1 MPETSFRLSRAAR
14 DYLSGA
20 NSAGAAAGSGVDRAA
35 LEPVLALGADS
46 VATVVGAPGSGKTF
60 ALVEWVKAAV
70 AAGRHPDSILVIA
83 ANRTA
88 ATILRDKLA
97 LELQTATGGALA
109 RSLNSFAFG
118 LLHSAALKTGKVL
131 PTLISGSEQD
141 RILAQ
146 ILAEIDPAT
155 TPFNAMTLGLAGF
168 RAEVRDILAVIQEH
182 ELSVEALRDL
192 SVKHEREAWVF
203 VAEIYERYLAFT
215 AEPEFN
221 QRFEPSTLL
230 HRARHLLAEQPDLLD
245 ELDVILVDDSQELTP
260 AAVKFLRAAVDA
272 CSASASASA
281 SAEASASASAEASQR
296 GLILFGDPDVS
307 TLGFRAADPQ
317 TMALLTREI
326 AASRGQSAQVV
337 TLEPTRVARPAEL
350 SKLLA
355 RISGSIDTALAGTQR
370 RSLSLSLSA
379 GAQSASLIA
388 AAQAAVTQAAVTQAA
403 DTSNQPEPAI
413 ETIVLRDRVS
423 EISWLARRLR
433 ELHLYEG
440 IEWADMAVVA
450 RSRGEL
456 NQLETALASESVPTR
471 VAGAGSALRDEFASR
486 ALLRIAQA
494 VLSDEP
500 VTLELA
506 VELLTSPFAGL
517 DNLALRRLRRVLR
530 RQELDSEGN
539 RNGDELI
546 ADLFTAVG
554 SAATLENPE
563 GRKANRFIKTFF
575 AAKELAA
582 KPHFNI
588 EELLWLIFNS
598 SKIGKTWQ
606 ALSEGIGEVALQA
619 NRNLDAVAALFAAA
633 NRSVERDGD
642 ISAKDFVENQLAL
655 GLPEDSLA
663 ITDRGRQSVQLLT
676 PSGLIGRRFKVVSL
690 PALIE
695 GAWPNLRPRS
705 TLLASNL
712 LDGVL
717 KNRVGDSKTFAKS
730 ELPDELRLL
739 HKAVGAAEQKL
750 VVSSHVAEDNQISQ
764 FITLINGSVPEPTS
778 FEGTSLT
785 LRALSAKFRRD
796 LAQSYLVDEP
806 SIAGVRNRLTMG
818 LAKLA
823 TAGVAGAHP
832 DSWYGLMPLSS
843 ETPLYDLEDENSA
856 VYLRPSDID
865 NFLKCPLHWFINAH
879 GGNSSSFEA
888 SLGSIVHKAVELAT
902 SVDEAELLKTIDTGW
917 QSLTFE
923 ADWVEQIAKRKATR
937 MVHNALE
944 YLTEFEKSG
953 GVVIGREVPFTFE
966 AEHAVVNGKVDRIEQ
981 LADGRVMIVDLKT
994 GSFQTSAKDAKEHP
1008 QLLMYQLAYENGAFD
1023 EYLRKAAHPETVR
1036 QMGMGEIIRP
1046 PLAGAQLWV
1055 IADTNVTNGQDS
1067 IETNEELH
1075 TLVDNIMNSATEG
1088 MASNVFIAKISSH
1101 CNNDQANKY
1110 ASCSIHLVKPV
1121 SYVA

>member
-1 MPETSFRLSRAAR
+1 MPETSFRLSRAAAA
-14 DYLSGA
+14 YL
-20 NSAGAAAGSGVDRAA
+20 AGQAETEVDELA
-35 LEPVLALGADS
+35 LKPVLSLGVEA
-46 VATVVGAPGSGKTF
+46 VATVVGAPGTGKTF
-60 ALVEWVKAAV
+60 ALTEWVKAAV
-70 AAGRHPDSILVIA
+70 KAGRHPDSILVIA
-83 ANRTA
+83 ANRNA
-88 ATILRDKLA
+88 ATLLRDKLA

-118 LLHSAALKTGKVL
+118 LLHSAALKTGKAL

-146 ILAEIDPAT
+146 ILADIDPTT
-155 TPFNAMTLGLAGF
+155 TPFNSLTLGLSGF
-168 RAEVRDILAVIQEH
+168 RSEVRDTLAVIQEH
-182 ELSVEALRDL
+182 QLSAEALRALAVSHDRVTWSFAADL
-192 SVKHEREAWVF
+192 
-203 VAEIYERYLAFT
+203 YERYLAVV
-215 AEPEFN
+215 AGPDYE
-221 QRFEPSTLL
+221 QRFEPSMLL
-230 HRARHLLAEQPDLLD
+230 HHARELILAQPELLD
-245 ELDVILVDDSQELTP
+245 EIDVVLVDDSQELTP
-260 AAVKFLRAAVDA
+260 AAVKLLRAV
-272 CSASASASA
+272 
-281 SAEASASASAEASQR
+281 AEAKYFSESKQGSSR

-326 AASRGQSAQVV
+326 ASNRGQAAQVV
-337 TLEPTRVARPAEL
+337 ALEPKRQARPAEL
-350 SKLLA
+350 SALLL
-355 RISGSIDTALAGTQR
+355 RISASIDTALGGTQR
-370 RSLSLSLSA
+370 RSLS
-379 GAQSASLIA
+379 Q
-388 AAQAAVTQAAVTQAA
+388 TA
-403 DTSNQPEPAI
+403 DGKNPSPAI
-413 ETIVLRDRVS
+413 ETVVLRDRVS

-433 ELHLYEG
+433 ELHLYG
-440 IEWADMAVVA
+440 QIEWADIAVVA

-456 NQLETALASESVPTR
+456 NLLETALASESVPTR
-471 VAGAGSALRDEFASR
+471 VAGAQTALRDEFASR
-486 ALLRIAQA
+486 TLLRIAQA

-500 VTLELA
+500 VNHELA
-506 VELLTSPFAGL
+506 LELLTSPYAGL
-517 DNLALRRLRRVLR
+517 DNLAMRRLRRVLR
-530 RQELDSEGN
+530 RQELDAEGN
-539 RNGDELI
+539 RNGDELVT
-546 ADLFTAVG
+546 DLFAAVG

-575 AAKELAA
+575 EAKALAA
-582 KPHFNI
+582 KPNFNI

-633 NRSVERDGD
+633 NRFVERDGNA
-642 ISAKDFVENQLAL
+642 SAKDFIENQLAL

-663 ITDRGRQSVQLLT
+663 ITDRGRQTVQLLT
-676 PSGLIGRRFKVVSL
+676 PSGLIGRRFKVVCL

-705 TLLASNL
+705 TLLAANV
-712 LDGVL
+712 LDGL
-717 KNRVGDSKTFAKS
+717 LTGRVSDAKSFAKS

-739 HKAVGAAEQKL
+739 HKAVGAASQKL
-750 VVSSHVAEDNQISQ
+750 IVSSHNAEDTQISQ
-764 FITLINGSVPEPTS
+764 FLTLINGEVPATSS

-785 LRALSAKFRRD
+785 LRALSARLRRD
-796 LAQSYLVDEP
+796 LAQSYNGET
-806 SIAGVRNRLTMG
+806 SESSAIRNRLTMG

-843 ETPLYDLEDENSA
+843 ETPLFDLNDENSL

-902 SVDEAELLKTIDTGW
+902 SADEAELLKTIDTGW

-923 ADWVEQIAKRKATR
+923 ADWVEQIAKRKANR
-937 MVHNALE
+937 MVQNALE
-944 YLTEFEKSG
+944 YLADFEKSG
-953 GVVIGREVPFTFE
+953 GVVIGREVPFTFTVD
-966 AEHAVVNGKVDRIEQ
+966 HAIVNGKVDRIEQ

-994 GSFQTSAKDAKEHP
+994 GTFETGAKDAKEHP

-1023 EYLRKAAHPETVR
+1023 KYIKEFALPETIR
-1036 QMGMGEIIRP
+1036 QIGMGEIERP
-1046 PLAGAQLWV
+1046 PLAGAQLWL
-1055 IADTNVTNGQDS
+1055 IADTNVTNAQDS

-1075 TLVDNIMNSATEG
+1075 GLVDSILDSATTG
-1088 MASNVFIAKISSH
+1088 MASNVFIAKLSSH
-1101 CNNDQANKY
+1101 CNNDQANKF

>member
-1 MPETSFRLSRAAR
+1 MPETSFRLSRVASE
-14 DYLSGA
+14 YL
-20 NSAGAAAGSGVDRAA
+20 AGRQESQVDHVA
-35 LEPVLALGADS
+35 LAPVLALSADS
-46 VATVVGAPGSGKTF
+46 VATVLGAPGAGKTF
-60 ALVEWVKAAV
+60 ALSEWVKAAV

-83 ANRTA
+83 ANRNA

-97 LELQTATGGALA
+97 LELQAATGGALA

-118 LLHSAALKTGKVL
+118 LLHADALKNGKAL

-146 ILAEIDPAT
+146 ILAEIDPAAK
-155 TPFNAMTLGLAGF
+155 PFNALTLGLAGF
-168 RAEVRDILAVIQEH
+168 RSEVRDMIAVIQEH
-182 ELSVEALRDL
+182 ELTVEALREL
-192 SVKHEREAWVF
+192 SLKHERETWGFAAAV
-203 VAEIYERYLAFT
+203 YEKYLAVT
-215 AEPEFN
+215 SGAEFE
-221 QRFEPSTLL
+221 QRFEPSSLL
-230 HRARHLLAEQPDLLD
+230 HLARELVLVQPELVD
-245 ELDVILVDDSQELTP
+245 EVDVVLVDDSQELTP
-260 AAVKFLRAAVDA
+260 AAVKFLRTVVEAKRGSE
-272 CSASASASA
+272 SAGA
-281 SAEASASASAEASQR
+281 R

-326 AASRGQSAQVV
+326 AVGRGQVAAVV
-337 TLEPTRVARPAEL
+337 TLEPKRLARPDEL
-350 SKLLA
+350 SRLLA
-355 RISGSIDTALAGTQR
+355 RISSNIGTALAGTQR
-370 RSLSLSLSA
+370 RGFSQAKSEAVENQQDQLTEGA
-379 GAQSASLIA
+379 GA
-388 AAQAAVTQAAVTQAA
+388 V
-403 DTSNQPEPAI
+403 
-413 ETIVLRDRVS
+413 ETVVLRDRVS
-423 EISWLARRLR
+423 EIQWVARRLR
-433 ELHLYEG
+433 ELHLYHG

-456 NQLETALASESVPTR
+456 NLLETALASESVPTR
-471 VAGAGSALRDEFASR
+471 VAGAQTALRDEFASR

-500 VTLELA
+500 VSLELA
-506 VELLTSPFAGL
+506 VELLTSPYAGL

-530 RQELDSEGN
+530 RQELDAEGT
-539 RNGDELI
+539 RNGDELV
-546 ADLFTAVG
+546 ADLFAAAG

-563 GRKANRFIKTFF
+563 GRKANRFVKTFF
-575 AAKELAA
+575 EAKELVA

-598 SKIGKTWQ
+598 SKAGKTWQ
-606 ALSEGIGEVALQA
+606 SLSEGIGEVALQA

-633 NRSVERDGD
+633 NRYVERDGNAP
-642 ISAKDFVENQLAL
+642 AKVFVENQLAL

-663 ITDRGRQSVQLLT
+663 INDRSRQTVQLLT

-690 PALIE
+690 PSLIE

-705 TLLASNL
+705 TLLAANV
-712 LDGVL
+712 LDSVL
-717 KNRVGDSKTFAKS
+717 KNRIGDAKAFTKS

-750 VVSSHVAEDNQISQ
+750 IVTSHISEDNQVSQ
-764 FITLINGSVPEPTS
+764 FVTLINGSVPEPVS

-785 LRALSAKFRRD
+785 LRAMSAKLRRD
-796 LAQSYLVDEP
+796 LAQSYLVDNEQ
-806 SIAGVRNRLTMG
+806 SQGLRNRLTLG

-832 DSWYGLMPLSS
+832 DSWYGLIPLSS
-843 ETPLYDLEDENSA
+843 ETPLFDLEDENSS

-879 GGNSSSFEA
+879 GGNSSTFEA

-902 SVDEAELLKTIDTGW
+902 GADEAELLKTIETGW

-923 ADWVEQIAKRKATR
+923 ADWVEQIARRKANR
-937 MVHNALE
+937 MVQNALE
-944 YLTEFEKSG
+944 YLAEFEKSG
-953 GVVIGREVPFTFE
+953 GIVIGREVPFTFK
-966 AEHAVVNGKVDRIEQ
+966 ADHAIVNGKVDRIEQ

-994 GSFQTSAKDAKEHP
+994 GSFQTGPKDAKEHP
-1008 QLLMYQLAYENGAFD
+1008 QLLMYQLAYENGAFE
-1023 EYLRKAAHPETVR
+1023 EYLRKEAHPETIR
-1036 QMGMGEIIRP
+1036 QMGMGEIVRP

-1055 IADTNVTNGQDS
+1055 IADKNETNAQDS

-1075 TLVDNIMNSATEG
+1075 DLVDNIMASATEG
-1088 MASNVFIAKISSH
+1088 MASNVFIAKVSSH
-1101 CNNDQANKY
+1101 CNNDQANKF